1 MGIRSATRL
10 TQKAGVQP
18 AFEVDGRHGRRGGA
32 ARWNVVK
39 AVCPRGQSRSDG
51 G

>member
-18 AFEVDGRHGRRGGA
+18 AFEVKGRHRRRGVA
-32 ARWNVVK
+32 ARWNAVK
-39 AVCPRGQSRSDG
+39 AACPRGQLRSNG